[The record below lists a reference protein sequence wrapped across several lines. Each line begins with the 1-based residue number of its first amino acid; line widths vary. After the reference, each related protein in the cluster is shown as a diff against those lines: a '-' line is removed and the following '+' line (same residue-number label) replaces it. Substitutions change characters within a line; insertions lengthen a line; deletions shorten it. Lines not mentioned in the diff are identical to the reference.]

1 MALIPL
7 KSDRD
12 SIDNILALSLC
23 ESRGVNEIE
32 SIGVRFE
39 NPITETT
46 QHSRFLSMIHSVFVS
61 PMFVVD
67 QYVDHQL
74 QRGGRGISEEEL
86 EKTLD
91 GVMNILRFVEGKDV
105 FQAFYKKDLAK
116 RLLLNTSSSYEAEKV
131 SWYMIL
137 TVVTCY
143 IL

>member
-1 MALIPL
+1 MRLNPL
-7 KSDRD
+7 EFVSK
-12 SIDNILALSLC
+12 IHSLKPLR
-23 ESRGVNEIE
+23 SQQD
-32 SIGVRFE
+32 FE
-39 NPITETT
+39 E
-46 QHSRFLSMIHSVFVS
+46 HCRFLSIFHSLFVS

-131 SWYMIL
+131 SWCML
-137 TVVTCY
+137 VSVVTCY
-143 IL
+143 ILVSK

>member
-1 MALIPL
+1 
-7 KSDRD
+7 
-12 SIDNILALSLC
+12 
-23 ESRGVNEIE
+23 
-32 SIGVRFE
+32 
-39 NPITETT
+39 
-46 QHSRFLSMIHSVFVS
+46 
-61 PMFVVD
+61 MFAVD

-131 SWYMIL
+131 SSCMVL

-143 IL
+143 ILVSK

>member
-1 MALIPL
+1 MRLNPL
-7 KSDRD
+7 EFVPK
-12 SIDNILALSLC
+12 IHSLKPLR
-23 ESRGVNEIE
+23 SQQD
-32 SIGVRFE
+32 FE
-39 NPITETT
+39 EHIC
-46 QHSRFLSMIHSVFVS
+46 FLSMIHSVFVS

-131 SWYMIL
+131 SCYMIL
-137 TVVTCY
+137 TVVTSY
-143 IL
+143 FLVSK